1 MTSSPV
7 QLCYTE
13 GNNKLDDDD
22 TGKQAMNAAA
32 YQPSELGKSISD
44 FRCDK
49 VADKSN

>member
-13 GNNKLDDDD
+13 GNKKLDDDD
-22 TGKQAMNAAA
+22 TGKQALNAAA
-32 YQPSELGKSISD
+32 YQQSELGKSISD

-49 VADKSN
+49 IADKSN